1 MRRIWGDLFD
11 LNRDGHTDLFERAAG
26 LALLDEQERQ
36 AREAQK
42 QGEDREGGAW
52 NGNREV

>member
-11 LNRDGHTDLFERAAG
+11 LNRDGHTDLFERTAG
-26 LALLDEQERQ
+26 LALLDEQERE